1 MSEIILIKSLV
12 SYDGLNYFEESYSTG
27 ETTYFNAYSEQDK
40 QTIKDLNDDVYPIY
54 ALAFVKEEEKPKVE
68 FIYVAQ
74 GSKHI
79 SPEWISLEIK
89 VKEKIYNRLLID
101 NFMSCSEIDLTKD
114 FEFNSYISIEN
125 SPSLVNQMDFIAFYS
140 NELPI
145 TVPESGYKH
154 IDEEDGLCELAQKNE
169 YCMKIYENILSETG
183 RGEFQRD
190 YERIIHS
197 KAFRRMVD
205 KAQIFSTE
213 KGDHYRTRMTH
224 SMVVAQIAKS
234 ISKSLKLNN
243 WLTEAIAFGHDIG
256 HTPFGHQGERT
267 LKDILTGEK
276 DVLKSAIAKGAKYG
290 SFKHNYQSLRVATRL
305 EKKYMY
311 YDGLN
316 LSFQTLDGIL
326 KHTKIN
332 PEEYDIESFVS
343 SRLIREYIDGQ
354 VFPYT
359 LEGQVVCIADEIA
372 QRSHDL
378 EDAFS
383 AGRLTIKELKNYLLL
398 SKAEDLK
405 IEIEKIENKF
415 NEVKNKRH
423 IKIDDEVLQELISSK
438 IIHHFIKDVLS
449 QSDSNIKKYLSEDGE
464 QKFNANGHK
473 IDEEIISFS
482 DKGERLCKYLEKI
495 ISKKVINSAEVCLFD
510 SNGAKVVE
518 SLFSSYYNNPRLLHQ
533 GTLQRIMQDFRN
545 ETRNV
550 IDFEEGDPRIIEK
563 EWKRIIAIKP
573 EKVDKEPEKKVG
585 EEVPEEVTEE
595 LTEEV
600 AEDVVEEFDKDLIE
614 DEYLIKNQILVRN
627 ITDFIAGMTDSYA
640 LNEYNRI
647 KK

>member
-1 MSEIILIKSLV
+1 MSEFVLIKSLV
-12 SYDGLNYFEESYSTG
+12 SYEGLNYFEESYNTG
-27 ETTYFNAYSEQDK
+27 ATTYFNAYSEHDK

-54 ALAFVKEEEKPKVE
+54 ALAFVKEDGKPKVE

-79 SPEWISLEIK
+79 SPDWISLEIN
-89 VKEKIYNRLLID
+89 VKEKIHNRLLID
-101 NFMSCSEIDLTKD
+101 NFMSCSEIDLTND

-125 SPSLVNQMDFIAFYS
+125 SPSLVKQMNFIAFYS
-140 NELPI
+140 NEVSAPS
-145 TVPESGYKH
+145 PKSGYNH
-154 IDEEDGLCELAQKNE
+154 IDEEDDFCELAQKNE
-169 YCMKIYENILSETG
+169 YCIKIYENVPSETG

-234 ISKSLKLNN
+234 ISNSLKLNN

-276 DVLKSAIAKGAKYG
+276 EILKSAIAKGAKYG

-305 EKKYMY
+305 EKKYMEY
-311 YDGLN
+311 NGLN

-326 KHTKIN
+326 KHTEIDSEKYNI
-332 PEEYDIESFVS
+332 DSFVS
-343 SRLIREYIDGQ
+343 SEYARNYIGGQ
-354 VFPYT
+354 KFPYT

-383 AGRLTIKELKNYLLL
+383 AGRLSIDELKNYLLL
-398 SKAEDLK
+398 SKAEKLK
-405 IEIEKIENKF
+405 KEIEKVEEEFYK
-415 NEVKNKRH
+415 VKSVRH
-423 IKIDDEVLQELISSK
+423 IKVDDEVLQELISSK

-449 QSDSNIKKYLSEDGE
+449 QSDANIKKYLSEGGKN
-464 QKFNANGHK
+464 KFDTNGHK
-473 IDEEIISFS
+473 IDTEIISFS
-482 DKGERLCKYLEKI
+482 DEGERLCKYLEKI

-518 SLFSSYYNNPRLLHQ
+518 SLFSSYYNNPRLLHR

-573 EKVDKEPEKKVG
+573 EKVGKESD
-585 EEVPEEVTEE
+585 
-595 LTEEV
+595 EEV
-600 AEDVVEEFDKDLIE
+600 AEEFDKDLIE

>member
-1 MSEIILIKSLV
+1 MSEFILIKAISTLEGLTFFND
-12 SYDGLNYFEESYSTG
+12 SYIENGKQK
-27 ETTYFNAYSEQDK
+27 YFNITSKIDQSTIDNLENKEYTIYTMAFDKINGKNRVQCIYIAKGTKCIYEQDGEK
-40 QTIKDLNDDVYPIY
+40 KFSLKIST
-54 ALAFVKEEEKPKVE
+54 KER
-68 FIYVAQ
+68 ICNQ
-74 GSKHI
+74 
-79 SPEWISLEIK
+79 
-89 VKEKIYNRLLID
+89 LLID
-101 NFMSCSEIDLTKD
+101 NFMSCSEIDLDKD
-114 FEFNSYISIEN
+114 YKSYSYVTIEN
-125 SPSLVNQMDFIAFYS
+125 SPSLREQMDFITFYKEKE
-140 NELPI
+140 ELIEPI
-145 TVPESGYKH
+145 STYEP
-154 IDEEDGLCELAQKNE
+154 IDEEVGLDILAQRNE
-169 YCMKIYENILSETG
+169 YCIKDYKNSPLAKR

-224 SMVVAQIAKS
+224 SIVVSQIAKS
-234 ISKSLKLNN
+234 ISNSLQLNN

-267 LKDILTGEK
+267 LKEILTGEK
-276 DVLKSAIAKGAKYG
+276 KVLKSAIEKGANYG

-305 EKKYMY
+305 EKKYME

-332 PEEYDIESFVS
+332 AEEYDIKSFIHS
-343 SRLIREYIDGQ
+343 KFAQEYIGGQ
-354 VFPYT
+354 KFPYT

-383 AGRLTIKELKNYLLL
+383 AKRLTIDELKKYLLL
-398 SKAEDLK
+398 TKAEQLK
-405 IEIEKIENKF
+405 VEIEEIENEFK
-415 NEVKNKRH
+415 NVKHQNFVKV
-423 IKIDDEVLQELISSK
+423 DDEVLQERISSK
-438 IIHHFIKDVLS
+438 IINYFIKDVLK
-449 QSDSNIKKYLSEDGE
+449 QSRDNIKDYISKGKVANFD
-464 QKFNANGHK
+464 ANGHR
-473 IDEEIISFS
+473 IEEQLICFTEEGKRIC
-482 DKGERLCKYLEKI
+482 DYLEKI

-510 SNGAKVVE
+510 SNGATVVE
-518 SLFSSYYNNPRLLHQ
+518 SLFDSYYNNPRLLHR

-545 ETRNV
+545 VTRNV
-550 IDFEEGDPRIIEK
+550 VDFEEGDPRVIEK
-563 EWKRIIAIKP
+563 EWKRIIN
-573 EKVDKEPEKKVG
+573 VEPD
-585 EEVPEEVTEE
+585 EV
-595 LTEEV
+595 
-600 AEDVVEEFDKDLIE
+600 DKDLIE
-614 DEYLIKNQILVRN
+614 NEYLIKNKILVRN

>member
-1 MSEIILIKSLV
+1 MSKFILVKSLV
-12 SYDGLNYFEESYSTG
+12 SYEGLNYFEESYSTG
-27 ETTYFNAYSEQDK
+27 ETTYFNAYSDHDK

-54 ALAFVKEEEKPKVE
+54 ALAFIEEEGKQKVE
-68 FIYVAQ
+68 FIYIAQ

-101 NFMSCSEIDLTKD
+101 NFMSCSEMDLNKD
-114 FEFNSYISIEN
+114 FGFNSYISIEN

-140 NELPI
+140 NEPPI
-145 TVPESGYKH
+145 TVPKSEYKH
-154 IDEEDGLCELAQKNE
+154 INEEDGLSELAQKNE
-169 YCMKIYENILSETG
+169 YCMKIYENITSETG

-234 ISKSLKLNN
+234 ISKSLNLNN

-276 DVLKSAIAKGAKYG
+276 EVLKSAIAKGAKYG

-305 EKKYMY
+305 EKKYMD

-332 PEEYDIESFVS
+332 YDEYDMESFVS
-343 SRLIREYIDGQ
+343 SRLIREYIAGQ
-354 VFPYT
+354 EFPYT
-359 LEGQVVCIADEIA
+359 LEGQVVCLADEIA

-383 AGRLTIKELKNYLLL
+383 AGRLTIDELKNYLLL
-398 SKAEDLK
+398 SKGEKLK
-405 IEIEKIENKF
+405 KEIEKLEEDFYK
-415 NEVKNKRH
+415 VKNGRH
-423 IKIDDEVLQELISSK
+423 IKVDDEVLQELISSK
-438 IIHHFIKDVLS
+438 IIHHFIKDVLE
-449 QSDSNIKKYLSEDGE
+449 QSENNLEEYLSEDGE
-464 QKFNANGHK
+464 HKFNTNGHK
-473 IDEEIISFS
+473 IDKQIISFS
-482 DKGERLCKYLEKI
+482 DEGARLCKYLEKI

-518 SLFSSYYNNPRLLHQ
+518 SLFTSYYNNPRLLHR

-550 IDFEEGDPRIIEK
+550 IDFEEGDPRVIEK
-563 EWKRIIAIKP
+563 EWERIINV
-573 EKVDKEPEKKVG
+573 ESDEVD
-585 EEVPEEVTEE
+585 EV
-595 LTEEV
+595 
-600 AEDVVEEFDKDLIE
+600 LIE
-614 DEYLIKNQILVRN
+614 NEYLIKNQILVRN